1 MREQGSRA
9 DIIARR
15 LGVTARGTGD
25 TRGEA
30 TSQLYEKGQ
39 LGLPSWA
46 AKVGGGLRVGTAFG
60 SGGQRA
66 SAARARARS
75 RIIARRVPE
84 VNQGIYPA
92 KRVASD
98 LDHEDIWE
106 AALAAMDETITLN
119 YQSSRP
125 FDASAP
131 RHARRPAG
139 RRGAKHSVGSTLSRT
154 LPIRSHEADAKPHVM
169 DTSAYVRLLTNNR
182 SSIGVLSGA

>member
-1 MREQGSRA
+1 
-9 DIIARR
+9 
-15 LGVTARGTGD
+15 
-25 TRGEA
+25 
-30 TSQLYEKGQ
+30 
-39 LGLPSWA
+39 
-46 AKVGGGLRVGTAFG
+46 
-60 SGGQRA
+60 
-66 SAARARARS
+66 
-75 RIIARRVPE
+75 
-84 VNQGIYPA
+84 
-92 KRVASD
+92 
-98 LDHEDIWE
+98 
-106 AALAAMDETITLN
+106 MDETITLN

>member
-25 TRGEA
+25 TRGGA

-60 SGGQRA
+60 PGGQRA

-84 VNQGIYPA
+84 VNQGIYPPQ
-92 KRVASD
+92 RMGSD

-106 AALAAMDETITLN
+106 MALAAMDETITLN

-125 FDASAP
+125 FDASVP
-131 RHARRPAG
+131 RHARRPVG
-139 RRGAKHSVGSTLSRT
+139 RRGAKDKVGSTLTRT
-154 LPIRSHEADAKPHVM
+154 LLTRSHGADAAPHVM
-169 DTSAYVRLLTNNR
+169 DTSAYVRDYGDR
-182 SSIGVLSGA
+182 KSVV